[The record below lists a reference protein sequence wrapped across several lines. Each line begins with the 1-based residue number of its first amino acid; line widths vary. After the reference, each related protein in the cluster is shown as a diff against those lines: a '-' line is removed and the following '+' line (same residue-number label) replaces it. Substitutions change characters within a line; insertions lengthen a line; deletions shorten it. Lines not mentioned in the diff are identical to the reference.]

1 MTLRR
6 VIVLIMA
13 GALMAACSAGPS
25 KDIKGTVE
33 EWHITLSPTIGL
45 AGAVTFTVTNNG
57 EKEHEF
63 IIRKTDLTSDKLK
76 LNADGTVIEDD
87 PSLAA
92 VGDPSEIGEIKPGTS
107 NRNVTV
113 TLKAGHY
120 VVFCNLHV
128 GSLLHYQKG
137 MHADFTVQ

>member
-1 MTLRR
+1 MAPRR
-6 VIVLIMA
+6 ILVVVMA
-13 GALMAACSAGPS
+13 GALLAACSSAPS

-33 EWHITLSPTIGL
+33 EWHITLSPTVGA

-63 IIRKTDLTSDKLK
+63 VIRKTDLASDKLK
-76 LNADGTVIEDD
+76 LNADGEVIEDD
-87 PSLAA
+87 PSLTA
-92 VGDPSEIGEIKPGTS
+92 VGEIGEIKPGTS
-107 NRNVTV
+107 NNTV
-113 TLKAGHY
+113 TLTLTPGHY

-128 GSLLHYQKG
+128 DTLLHYQKG